1 MFYERSVMSDHPIA
15 DTVSLEKKGMKPV
28 GGFKSLDQVAEF
40 LVWQAKDS
48 VSQAILHMKEIGRQD
63 LVPSLEEIRTKL
75 EAVATH
81 AQAEKA
87 SD

>member
-1 MFYERSVMSDHPIA
+1 MSVHPIPDSA
-15 DTVSLEKKGMKPV
+15 TLEKKGIKPV

-48 VSQAILHMKEIGRQD
+48 VSQAILHMNEIGRQD
-63 LVPSLEEIRTKL
+63 LVRDLEEIRTKL